1 MCYDPEINQMYD
13 IDNTYQ
19 SISSRNV
26 FNISL
31 HIIQFFWDM
40 YMHCNISCM
49 KRPKLFLWII
59 HYILMN
65 NKTVA
70 SIFRIPLLFFNLQR
84 TYNKSNNQYI
94 AVKCKRQ
101 YQYIRAAADTNRR
114 FELCVRRCRIILQII
129 PKTFLNF
136 WNTL

>member
-1 MCYDPEINQMYD
+1 MKIENINHGSIFFIYIYIFQTISFTSCD
-13 IDNTYQ
+13 I
-19 SISSRNV
+19 S
-26 FNISL
+26 
-31 HIIQFFWDM
+31 FW
-40 YMHCNISCM
+40 YMIMQYNISCM
-49 KRPKLFLWII
+49 KGPKLFLWIM

-65 NKTVA
+65 NKTVV
-70 SIFRIPLLFFNLQR
+70 SVFRIPLLFFNIHL
-84 TYNKSNNQYI
+84 TYNKYNNQYI

-114 FELCVRRCRIILQII
+114 FELCVRRWRYVLQII